1 MNTAIKEEHIA
12 LMQQMYDC
20 GKSYTEIALEIY
32 ARFGIPVHSDS
43 VRYYVRRKKQKKLT
57 KLEKLQNENIEK
69 VLVISDLHIPF
80 QRDDILKIVTE
91 YADEV
96 SLIILNGDVLDCKS
110 ISSFVELGRGK
121 LIDEMGKAHTL
132 LKMID
137 ALTPNTPKIITQGN
151 HEVRLKKY
159 LAKNP
164 NELNNMHT
172 DNIMKEIIEGFKSVD
187 HETGTVKHYKPLD
200 RYQALDTWFF
210 NYKGMIC
217 CHPLS
222 FSKVP
227 AKTAYNAVEYFVRN
241 GYIFDTCLV
250 AHTHHYGSCINLGK
264 YTVETGCLC
273 KEQPY
278 AATGKLNYTP
288 QDYGYHLA
296 VFKDGVYDINL
307 SKNYILK

>member
-43 VRYYVRRKKQKKLT
+43 VRYYVKRKKQKKLT
-57 KLEKLQNENIEK
+57 KLEKLQKENIEK
-69 VLVISDLHIPF
+69 VLIISDLHIPF
-80 QRDDILKIVTE
+80 QRDDVIDIVRK

-96 SLIILNGDVLDCKS
+96 SMIILNGDIQDCKA

-121 LIDEMGKAHTL
+121 LIDEMSFAHQM
-132 LKMID
+132 LKWID
-137 ALTPNTPKIITQGN
+137 VLTPDIPKIIVQGN
-151 HEVRLKKY
+151 HEVRMKKY
-159 LAKNP
+159 LANNP
-164 NELNNMHT
+164 NELNNLHT
-172 DNIMKEIIEGFKSVD
+172 DNIMKEVIEGFKCVD
-187 HETGTVKHYKPLD
+187 HEKGLVTYYEPLKN
-200 RYQALDTWFF
+200 YTALDNWYYE
-210 NYKGMIC
+210 YKGMIC

-222 FSKVP
+222 FSKIP
-227 AKTAYNAVEYFVRN
+227 ARTAYNAVEYFVRN
-241 GYIFDTCLV
+241 GFNFDTCIV
-250 AHTHHYGSCINLGK
+250 AHTHHYGSCMNLGK

-273 KEQPY
+273 QEQPY